1 MNLSPS
7 KVLFMAFATG
17 IIVANLYYCQ
27 PLIVLIANEF
37 KIPEAEAGSIT
48 YLTQAGYAIGLFFM
62 VPLGDK
68 VERKKQILV
77 TTFASVLA
85 LILAAVSKSYFV
97 LEIASLLIG
106 ATSIVPQLILPLGAS
121 LSAPEKRG
129 KVIGTIMSGLL
140 IGILLS
146 RTLSG
151 FVGELWG
158 WRSMFWIAAGVCL
171 VLFFMIKKQFPENK
185 PTFQGSYGQLIQSL
199 FSLIKTQPI
208 LREATL
214 INVFSFAQFGLFWT
228 TMVLLLSQEPF
239 SFNSATI
246 GLFGIVG
253 ASGALAAPLV
263 GKIGDK
269 GSSRIVVG
277 YGCLLMLLS
286 FIVFYFSA
294 QSIVGIVIGII
305 LIDIGLQAIHIS
317 NQTRVYSILPEARNR
332 MNTVFMSFS
341 FFGTALGSAFGLL
354 LWKIGA
360 WEAVSL
366 GGMVLVGLAFAV
378 YAFTYKSKRK
388 RQTELKNSELNL

>member
-1 MNLSPS
+1 MNLSQS
-7 KVLFMAFATG
+7 KVLFMAVATG

-27 PLIVLIANEF
+27 PLIVLIASEF
-37 KIPEAEAGSIT
+37 NVPETEAGTIT

-68 VERKKQILV
+68 IERKKQILV

-85 LILAAVSKSYFV
+85 LIVAAVSKSFFI

-106 ATSIVPQLILPLGAS
+106 ITSIVPQLILPLAAS
-121 LSAPEKRG
+121 LTAPERRG

-140 IGILLS
+140 VGILLS

-151 FVGELWG
+151 FVGEWWG
-158 WRSMFWIAAGVCL
+158 WRSMFWIAAGFCL
-171 VLFFMIKKQFPENK
+171 ILFFVIKSQFPVNK
-185 PTFQGSYGQLIQSL
+185 PTFEGSYGQLIQSL
-199 FSLIKTQPI
+199 FSLIKTQPL

-214 INVFSFAQFGLFWT
+214 INVFSFAQFGVFWT
-228 TMVLLLSQEPF
+228 TMVLLLSEAPF
-239 SFNSATI
+239 NFSSATI

-269 GSSRIVVG
+269 GSSRIVIG
-277 YGCLLMLLS
+277 YGILLMLLS

-294 QSIVGIVIGII
+294 ESIVGIVIGIV
-305 LIDIGLQAIHIS
+305 LIDIGIQAIHIS

-366 GGMVLVGLAFAV
+366 GGIVLVALAFAV

-388 RQTELKNSELNL
+388 RLNGVQNSEINL

>member
-1 MNLSPS
+1 MNLSQS

-37 KIPEAEAGSIT
+37 KIPAAEAGSIT

-171 VLFFMIKKQFPENK
+171 ILFFMIKKQFPENK
-185 PTFQGSYGQLIQSL
+185 PTFEGSYGQLIQSL

-269 GSSRIVVG
+269 GSSRVVVG
-277 YGCLLMLLS
+277 YGCLMMLLS

-360 WEAVSL
+360 WSAVSL
-366 GGMVLVGLAFAV
+366 GGMVLVALAFAV

-388 RQTELKNSELNL
+388 RPNELKNSELNL